1 MWVALLVGSWVVSLV
16 SSTFRS
22 LRTQDRVFWSLAL
35 VRAVFGGIFA
45 PLGAYCALVDMRD
58 GSVVSG
64 TTPLSYWLI
73 CNALG
78 FFLFECFALFA
89 SNVAFRQFDMLLFIH
104 HTISLGGFTAIL
116 YSGHLHMFGTM
127 GLCLEVSTPFTA
139 VSWITWK
146 MGYASTTI
154 WKLNQ
159 MLMVHA
165 FHGRSFVE
173 FSVWIMT
180 FRHRQEIFST
190 ISWTSIIAFYPPL
203 ALMSFLL
210 TPSWLFK
217 KTRQLTNSLSDTP
230 SSSSSSSVAS
240 ASSTTSQSSSNTAW
254 AAIYDPDVLSRIS
267 SAPRPIE
274 RSSLDKRRLKTM

>member
-1 MWVALLVGSWVVSLV
+1 MWIGLTVAAWLISLL

-22 LRTQDRVFWSLAL
+22 LKAQDRVFWALAL
-35 VRAVFGGIFA
+35 VRAVFGGLFA
-45 PLGAYCALVDMRD
+45 PLGAYCAIIELRD
-58 GSVVSG
+58 GSVVSASS
-64 TTPLSYWLI
+64 PLSTWLI

-78 FFLFECFALFA
+78 FFLFECLALFA
-89 SNVAFRQFDMLLFIH
+89 SNVAFAQFDLLLFIH

-116 YSGHLHMFGTM
+116 YTGHLHMFGTL

-139 VSWITWK
+139 ISWISWK
-146 MGYASTTI
+146 MGYESTQI
-154 WKLNQ
+154 WKMNQ

-180 FRHRQEIFST
+180 FRHREELFSQLSW
-190 ISWTSIIAFYPPL
+190 ISILAFYPPL

-217 KTRQLTNSLSDTP
+217 KTRQLTNSLNKEKS
-230 SSSSSSSVAS
+230 S
-240 ASSTTSQSSSNTAW
+240 ASSSDAW
-254 AAIYDPDVLSRIS
+254 RAIYDPDVLSRIS
-267 SAPRPIE
+267 ATPSPKPKNA
-274 RSSLDKRRLKTM
+274 LDKRRLKTM